1 MDKDSILLKKR
12 FIELAN
18 RSYNENRFTFTEF
31 LSEADLSCFYEALP
45 EIGSIPYTLSDDTDQ
60 ERVMI
65 RFGSEDELGYIE
77 DFPIEILLI
86 KPNAEKF
93 ADKLT
98 HRDFLGALMNLGI
111 ERDVLGDIK
120 VFEKHAYVYSHEKIA
135 EYIIKN
141 LSFVKHT
148 AVKILKVESI
158 PEISEKA
165 LVTKL
170 VQVASLR
177 IDAVVSRAY
186 NLSRKDSIECFM
198 QKKIFLNGRLMENSS
213 KLIKEGDKI
222 TLRGKGRFLVSEV
235 LGTSKSGKINLKLS
249 F

>member
-1 MDKDSILLKKR
+1 MDKDSLLLKKR

-18 RSYNENRFTFTEF
+18 RSYMENRFTFTEF

-45 EIGSIPYTLSDDTDQ
+45 EIGSVPYTLSDDTDQ
-60 ERVMI
+60 ERIMV
-65 RFGSEDELGYIE
+65 RFGSAEELGYTE
-77 DFPIEILLI
+77 EFPIAILLI

-120 VFEKHAYVYSHEKIA
+120 VFDKRAYVFCHEKIA
-135 EYIIKN
+135 SYIIDN

-148 AVKILKVESI
+148 AVKVSIVTEI
-158 PEISEKA
+158 PEIAEKPEI
-165 LVTKL
+165 LKL
-170 VQVASLR
+170 VQVPSLR

-186 NLSRKDSIECFM
+186 NLSRKDSIECFL

-213 KLIKEGDKI
+213 KLIKEGDRI
-222 TLRGKGRFLVSEV
+222 TLRGKGRFKISEV
-235 LGTSKSGKINLKLS
+235 LGTTKSGKINIKLS